1 MKIGGDWLCTEGD
14 GNFVDG
20 GKATQ
25 RSPPDNVTRW
35 IIIQSNDFMRKGT
48 EKSNR
53 SVQTCRSV
61 RTYVYL
67 GVTSQVQERSGTV
80 DAKQN
85 LKSTFNELKN
95 EDYSIS
101 VDIERYQSVLRHTLS
116 KVNFS
121 VGSGVYMLPSNLNL
135 TIRKNLV
142 YDNKILMTNIGM
154 NRLE

>member
-1 MKIGGDWLCTEGD
+1 
-14 GNFVDG
+14 
-20 GKATQ
+20 
-25 RSPPDNVTRW
+25 
-35 IIIQSNDFMRKGT
+35 MRKGT

-67 GVTSQVQERSGTV
+67 GLTSQVQERSCTI

-85 LKSTFNELKN
+85 LKSTFNELIN
-95 EDYSIS
+95 EDCSIS
-101 VDIERYQSVLRHTLS
+101 VDIERHQSVLRHTLS

-142 YDNKILMTNIGM
+142 YYNKMLMTNIGM
-154 NRLE
+154 N